1 MHGEV
6 DDAVVGTVVG
16 EEDGDAVRG
25 TQYSDRYLVQLFF
38 INQSIVVELNVY
50 SRSKSSTN

>member
-6 DDAVVGTVVG
+6 DGAVVGTVVG

-25 TQYSDRYLVQLFF
+25 TQYSDRYLVQLIF